1 MADSSGMV
9 KVLLVAGAG
18 YVAYEMGWLSMFGLT
33 PAASAST
40 SAASSTTV
48 PTTTAPAP
56 VTVLAAA
63 PKAPSL
69 ATVYAQ
75 LLAAASAP
83 AAGLTADQWGYYLN
97 QILAPYN
104 LSAPD
109 PTPLFTAFTAATANA
124 LTNVPGV
131 PAPSATWDRGTLY
144 TAPVY
149 WQVMA
154 PALTTQY
161 GMTGLGHLGRL
172 AMYGRTW

>member
-33 PAASAST
+33 PSTAAT
-40 SAASSTTV
+40 TSTT
-48 PTTTAPAP
+48 PSTTTTAPATTIP
-56 VTVLAAA
+56 ATVLPPA

-83 AAGLTADQWGYYLN
+83 AAGLSADQWGYYLN

-104 LSAPD
+104 LAAPD
-109 PTPLFTAFTAATANA
+109 PAPLFSAFTAATAKSLANI
-124 LTNVPGV
+124 PGV
-131 PAPSATWDRGTLY
+131 PDPSATWDRGTLY

-149 WQVMA
+149 WQVMS
-154 PALTTQY
+154 PALTSQY

-172 AMYGRTW
+172 AVYGSTW